1 MTTEIVQLCPLIPAL
16 EEELAQ
22 RFTVHRLFEVSDRAA
37 FLAEKGGA
45 IRGVVTGGHIGLP
58 VDIGAALP
66 KLEIVAINGVGFDKV
81 DLAEAK
87 RRGFRVSNTPDV
99 LTADVADL
107 ALGLILAQA

>member
-1 MTTEIVQLCPLIPAL
+1 

-58 VDIGAALP
+58 ADIGAALP

-107 ALGLILAQA
+107 ALGLILAQARRLPQADQ